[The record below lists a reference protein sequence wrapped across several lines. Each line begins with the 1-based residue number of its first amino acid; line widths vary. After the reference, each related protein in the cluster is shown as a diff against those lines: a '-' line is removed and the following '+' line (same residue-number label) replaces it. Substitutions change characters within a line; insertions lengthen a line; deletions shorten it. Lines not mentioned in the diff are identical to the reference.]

1 MNDKR
6 QTVNAKRIN
15 ETTPVQR
22 VRSQVAD
29 AAGVRWLVKRDDL
42 IHPQISGNKWR
53 KLKYNLAAARQ
64 GGFDTLVTFG
74 GAFSNHLYAVAAAG
88 RLFGFKTVG
97 IVRGERAA
105 NLSPTLQFAESC
117 GMELVFWSREAYRSK
132 ENAPDFADITNRYA
146 PFYLIPEGGTNEM
159 AVRGCAEIVGE
170 IAEPFDYLTCACG
183 TGGTLA
189 GLIAGCDGRGQVIG
203 FSALKGGE
211 FLVTEVGKL
220 LENHYAATSQTKSSP
235 KNWHIRTEYHFGG
248 YARHTPALLDFMR
261 RFEQENGF
269 LIEQVYTAK
278 MFYGTEELM
287 RQGGFR
293 RGETVISLH
302 TGGLQGRGFNSEL

>member
-1 MNDKR
+1 MNEKH
-6 QTVNAKRIN
+6 QTVSEKRIN
-15 ETTPVQR
+15 ETTPVQP
-22 VRSQVAD
+22 VCSPVAD

-53 KLKYNLAAARQ
+53 KLKYNLKAARH
-64 GGFDTLVTFG
+64 GGFGTLATFG

-105 NLSPTLQFAESC
+105 NPSPTLQFAESC

-132 ENAPDFADITNRYA
+132 ENAPDFADVANRHA
-146 PFYLIPEGGTNEM
+146 PFYLIPEGGTNEL
-159 AVRGCAEIVGE
+159 AVCGCAEIVAE
-170 IAEPFDYLTCACG
+170 ISEPFDHITCACG

-189 GLIAGCDGRGQVIG
+189 GLIAGCDGCGQVIG
-203 FSALKGGE
+203 FSTLKGGE
-211 FLVTEVGKL
+211 FLVAEVEKL
-220 LENHYAATSQTKSSP
+220 LENHYAANDETKQPP

-248 YARHTPALLDFMR
+248 YAKHTPALLDFMQ
-261 RFEQENGF
+261 RFEQKNGF

-278 MFYGTEELM
+278 MFYGIEELM
-287 RQGGFR
+287 RQGYFR

-302 TGGLQGRGFNSEL
+302 TGGL